1 MITSFGGLTRNG
13 NNGTVSVNLDLKQ
26 KLEIY
31 FLIAE
36 CVLNFILEVG
46 TRTRTSTR
54 TRVFPNSHPAKQIAG
69 SLFTESETHVH
80 QN

>member
-1 MITSFGGLTRNG
+1 M
-13 NNGTVSVNLDLKQ
+13 
-26 KLEIY
+26 
-31 FLIAE
+31 
-36 CVLNFILEVG
+36 LNFILEVCAR
-46 TRTRTSTR
+46 TRTRTR

>member
-26 KLEIY
+26 KLKIY

-36 CVLNFILEVG
+36 CVLNFILEVCA
-46 TRTRTSTR
+46 RTRTR
-54 TRVFPNSHPAKQIAG
+54 TRVFPNSHPAEKIAG
-69 SLFTESETHVH
+69 SLFKESETHVH